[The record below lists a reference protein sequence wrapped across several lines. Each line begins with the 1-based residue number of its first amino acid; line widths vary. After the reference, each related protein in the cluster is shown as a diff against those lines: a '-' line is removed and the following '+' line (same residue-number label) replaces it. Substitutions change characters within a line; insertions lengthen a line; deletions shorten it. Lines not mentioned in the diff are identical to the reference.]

1 MEFIDFQSNKSE
13 KDMAENM
20 NFDQLND
27 EGFNMMNDV
36 YESSLSGYN
45 QTNDQYQEGGI
56 NNQHEENNA
65 NNTVIQYQE
74 KSQKKSKLNHTAV
87 ARWQVALIS
96 PDGQIINV
104 KDIAENSK
112 RQITEQKEAF
122 LEKISDILKAL
133 KAIKEYKKQEL
144 ERNRAKFMKIK
155 QQFGI

>member
-36 YESSLSGYN
+36 YESSLSDYN

-74 KSQKKSKLNHTAV
+74 KSQKKNKLNHTAV